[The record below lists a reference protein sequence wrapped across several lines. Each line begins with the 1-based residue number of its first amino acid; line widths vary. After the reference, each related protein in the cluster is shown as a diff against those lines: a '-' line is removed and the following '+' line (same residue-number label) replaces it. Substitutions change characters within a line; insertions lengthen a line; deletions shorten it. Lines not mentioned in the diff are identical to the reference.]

1 VSIPA
6 LTPFP
11 AIVIGGGISG
21 LACAYHLQQT
31 GIPVRVLDAGVRPGG
46 VISTVEKD
54 GFRFE
59 LGPQSCLSSEP
70 LLKLIDALGLKNELL
85 HADSRAPRYILFR
98 GKLVPAPVAPPH
110 LLTTPLLGPR
120 TKWRLST
127 EMFRRTNPPAMD
139 ESIAAFVRRKFGD
152 EVLDRLVAPFVSGIY
167 AGDPEKLSLRAA
179 FPKLHEFETK
189 YGSVLRG
196 AMKSRSAK
204 AKKTGG
210 FAEKTGSFAEK
221 TGSFVGRAFS
231 SRRRRDRH
239 DIKSAP
245 SSGVLTPEGLKAH
258 SPSAS
263 RAAPRLGL
271 CSFRDGMETLP
282 RALGARLGDALLSE
296 ALVAGVR
303 HGKAN
308 GNSSF
313 EVDVTRNGHRETLL
327 ASAVIMAAPV
337 NAASE
342 ILKSVSEQFAAPFAR
357 IEYAPIAIVAAGY
370 RRDQVRHA
378 GNGFGFLV
386 PRSEG
391 KRVLGTVWN
400 SSLFPGRAP
409 ENMACFTSFA
419 GGATDPAL
427 CGMSDDQIGE
437 IICSEVGS
445 ILGITAPPVTRLVH
459 RYARALPQYNLGH
472 SETVSALA
480 AAASSVPG
488 LFLAGNYLSGPS
500 IGSCIEQANQT
511 ADAVRVYLAS
521 IGVAGVGAVAH
532 A

>member
-1 VSIPA
+1 VSTLA

-21 LACAYHLQQT
+21 LACAYHLQQA
-31 GIPVRVLDAGVRPGG
+31 GIPVCVLDTGVRPGG
-46 VISTVEKD
+46 VIATQEKD

-59 LGPQSCLSSEP
+59 LGPQSFLSTEP

-85 HADSRAPRYILFR
+85 HADPRAPRYILFR
-98 GKLVPAPVAPPH
+98 GKLVPAPLAPPS

-120 TKWRLST
+120 TKWRLFT
-127 EMFRRTNPPAMD
+127 EMFRRTSPPPTD

-152 EVLDRLVAPFVSGIY
+152 ELLDRIVAPFVSGIY
-167 AGDPEKLSLRAA
+167 AGDPEKLSLRAS

-196 AMKSRSAK
+196 AMKSRPAK
-204 AKKTGG
+204 G
-210 FAEKTGSFAEK
+210 
-221 TGSFVGRAFS
+221 
-231 SRRRRDRH
+231 
-239 DIKSAP
+239 
-245 SSGVLTPEGLKAH
+245 TPR
-258 SPSAS
+258 P
-263 RAAPRLGL
+263 GL
-271 CSFRDGMETLP
+271 CSFREGMETLP
-282 RALGARLGDALLSE
+282 RALATRLDDALLNE
-296 ALVAGVR
+296 TTVLRAR
-303 HGKAN
+303 RGKAN
-308 GNSSF
+308 GKSSF

-327 ASAVIMAAPV
+327 ATSVIMAAPAY
-337 NAASE
+337 AASE
-342 ILKSVSEQFAAPFAR
+342 ILRNVSDKFAAPFGR
-357 IEYAPIAIVAAGY
+357 VEYAPVAVVAAGY

-391 KRVLGTVWN
+391 LRTLGTVWN
-400 SSLFPGRAP
+400 SSLFPERAP

-427 CGMSDDQIGE
+427 CDLSENEIAETICGE
-437 IICSEVGS
+437 LGR
-445 ILGITAPPVTRLVH
+445 ILGITGPPVTRLVH
-459 RYARALPQYNLGH
+459 RYTRALPQYNLGH
-472 SETVSALA
+472 SETVSALGA
-480 AAASSVPG
+480 TASSVPG
-488 LFLAGNYLSGPS
+488 LFLTGNYLFGPS
-500 IGSCIEQANQT
+500 LGSCVEQANQT

>member
-21 LACAYHLQQT
+21 LACAYHLQQA

-46 VISTVEKD
+46 VISTHEKD

-59 LGPQSCLSSEP
+59 LGPQSFLSSEP
-70 LLKLIDALGLKNELL
+70 LLKLIDALGLRNELL
-85 HADSRAPRYILFR
+85 HADSRAPRYILFHGR
-98 GKLVPAPVAPPH
+98 LIPAPLAPPS

-127 EMFRRTNPPAMD
+127 EMFRRTNPPSTD

-152 EVLDRLVAPFVSGIY
+152 ELLDRLVAPFVSGIY
-167 AGDPEKLSLRAA
+167 AGDPERLSLRAS
-179 FPKLHEFETK
+179 FPKLHEFEAR

-196 AMKSRSAK
+196 AMKSRPAK
-204 AKKTGG
+204 G
-210 FAEKTGSFAEK
+210 
-221 TGSFVGRAFS
+221 
-231 SRRRRDRH
+231 
-239 DIKSAP
+239 
-245 SSGVLTPEGLKAH
+245 
-258 SPSAS
+258 
-263 RAAPRLGL
+263 APRPGL
-271 CSFRDGMETLP
+271 CTFREGMETLP

-296 ALVAGVR
+296 AKVVGAR
-303 HGKAN
+303 RGKAN
-308 GNSSF
+308 GKSSF
-313 EVDVTRNGHRETLL
+313 EVDVIRNGHRETLL
-327 ASAVIMAAPV
+327 ASAIIMAAPV
-337 NAASE
+337 DAASE
-342 ILKSVSEQFAAPFAR
+342 ILKGVSDKVAAPFSR
-357 IEYAPIAIVAAGY
+357 IEYAPVAVVGAGY

-386 PRSEG
+386 PRGEG
-391 KRVLGTVWN
+391 LRVLGTVWN

-437 IICSEVGS
+437 IICGEVGS
-445 ILGITAPPVTRLVH
+445 ILGITGPPATRLVY

-472 SETVSALA
+472 SETVSALG

-488 LFLAGNYLSGPS
+488 LFLTGNYLSGPS